1 MALFPSVIPWTLVL
15 TQVMTAGLAVV
26 PGRWGH
32 LFRKCLQV
40 QVLCGWERARGGT
53 QRCRLPLPVG
63 SGSLKRRRRK
73 KKKISLHS
81 SKSGGGERSRWWGL
95 SAPSSD
101 VLSLTYSAKI
111 CMGGWSRSFQSWW
124 CQTANSKGYHTDGIE
139 QTPCLTKKEKT
150 HNTAWLHGL
159 VENAFNAAT
168 VLLVF
173 VFFHIWQLWTLRVIA
188 QTWPF
193 SRRGKWYLY
202 VKIPELV

>member
-40 QVLCGWERARGGT
+40 QVLCGWERARGGP
-53 QRCRLPLPVG
+53 RGVG
-63 SGSLKRRRRK
+63 YHFLLGPALWKEEEEKKKNLFALVKKWRRRTFTLR
-73 KKKISLHS
+73 
-81 SKSGGGERSRWWGL
+81 GL

-124 CQTANSKGYHTDGIE
+124 CQTATSKGYHTDGIE

-150 HNTAWLHGL
+150 HNTARLHGL